1 MVGSA
6 VVGLVVGNVV
16 VGGVVGCLH
25 DGIINNKTVIAS
37 AIEIATC
44 CNNNQCA
51 LTAAVVGLRVGCSQT
66 M

>member
-25 DGIINNKTVIAS
+25 DKNINNKTVIAS
-37 AIEIATC
+37 VI
-44 CNNNQCA
+44 
-51 LTAAVVGLRVGCSQT
+51 
-66 M
+66 